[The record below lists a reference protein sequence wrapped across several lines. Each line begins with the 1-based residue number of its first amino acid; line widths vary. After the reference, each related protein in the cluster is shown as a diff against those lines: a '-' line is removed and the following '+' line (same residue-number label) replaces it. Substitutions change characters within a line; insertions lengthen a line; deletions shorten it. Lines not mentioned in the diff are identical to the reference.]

1 MASRIEQT
9 IEKSCKLSSTCNFLE
24 NGSSFFVSKTGSENL
39 ILLSGSRP
47 LFPSTCLISAE
58 VRPYK
63 NIKTY
68 FSIAFVEP
76 SLLSWKPSLSIHTSL
91 YFGPIESY
99 NFFACRLVYLLNE
112 QKVNVEW
119 FRHFEHFSMFE
130 VSYTTV
136 LDLFYCDD
144 HNRGSVM
151 MYFLETCWFSW
162 LVIAANQWLEWG

>member
-1 MASRIEQT
+1 MASRIEQAT
-9 IEKSCKLSSTCNFLE
+9 EKNCKLNNFLE
-24 NGSSFFVSKTGSENL
+24 NGSSFLFQKQGPK
-39 ILLSGSRP
+39 IWFYSRGQGP

-99 NFFACRLVYLLNE
+99 NFFACRPVILLNE

-119 FRHFEHFSMFE
+119 FHHFEHFSMFE
-130 VSYTTV
+130 VSYTIV
-136 LDLFYCDD
+136 LDLFYGDD